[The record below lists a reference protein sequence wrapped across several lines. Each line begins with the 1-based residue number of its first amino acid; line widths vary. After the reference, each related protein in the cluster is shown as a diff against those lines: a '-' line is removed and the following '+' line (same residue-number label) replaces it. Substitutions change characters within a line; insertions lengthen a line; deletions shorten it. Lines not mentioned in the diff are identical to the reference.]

1 MRNRVETRN
10 HRGHGGNTKRARI
23 FLLVLCCISSVFSV
37 VHAEVIDR
45 VIAVVSGQIITKS
58 DLDAA
63 AAFGFAGN
71 LQELIDRTLM
81 LNEVRKVAPPDPAPA
96 NVEARL
102 AAVRSRFATPAAVA
116 RAMAESGLD
125 ESALAVFAAD
135 DVRLAAYLEERFSAA
150 SQPTDAELRE
160 TGEPERARLMAERRR
175 ALVNAWI
182 AELRRR
188 AEIVV
193 SP

>member
-1 MRNRVETRN
+1 M
-10 HRGHGGNTKRARI
+10 
-23 FLLVLCCISSVFSV
+23 LLVLCCISSVSPV
-37 VHAEVIDR
+37 VQAEIIDR
-45 VIAVVSGQIITKS
+45 VIAVVSGQVITKS

-63 AAFGFAGN
+63 AAFGFAAN
-71 LQELIDRTLM
+71 LQELIDRMLM
-81 LNEVRKVAPPDPAPA
+81 LNEVRKVSPPDPAPA

-102 AAVRSRFATPAAVA
+102 AAVRNRFATPAAFA
-116 RAMAESGLD
+116 RALAECGLD

-150 SQPTDAELRE
+150 SQPTDAEIRQA
-160 TGEPERARLMAERRR
+160 GEAERARLIAERRQ

-188 AEIVV
+188 SEIVV
-193 SP
+193 VGR